1 MNLRVS
7 GGGRKRAEE
16 REGEEGGEEGEE
28 EEGGMGMEQC
38 ILTRRGRIADFHST
52 NPLEQREGGELRE
65 LHVYTRLATRPRVD
79 VENPRRMLVRSVVGL
94 KAAADCD
101 LNELLV

>member
-1 MNLRVS
+1 
-7 GGGRKRAEE
+7 
-16 REGEEGGEEGEE
+16 
-28 EEGGMGMEQC
+28 MGMVAQC
-38 ILTRRGRIADFHST
+38 ILTGRGRITVLLNEPTGAGG
-52 NPLEQREGGELRE
+52 GGELRE
-65 LHVYTRLATRPRVD
+65 LHVYTRVTTRPRVD